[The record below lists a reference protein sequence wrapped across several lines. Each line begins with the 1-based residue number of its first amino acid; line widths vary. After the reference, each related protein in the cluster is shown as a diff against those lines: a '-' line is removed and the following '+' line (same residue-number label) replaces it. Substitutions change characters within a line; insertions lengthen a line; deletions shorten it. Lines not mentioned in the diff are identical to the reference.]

1 MPQQKMEYTE
11 INNGRGGESGVCC
24 LKPRDRFFE
33 RDMNRINVSIS
44 DMKFSTKPEDVLVTH
59 SLGSCVG
66 VAAYDPQTR
75 VGGLIHCLLPQM
87 RGGSGKDITN
97 PYMYVSSGVPTMIR
111 MLLTKGAKR
120 DRLILKAAG
129 GGHMMT
135 SNRLF
140 DVGQQNSD
148 FLHRLL
154 AHNHIRLQA
163 KDFGGTLPRTMYFY
177 LDTGRVMVKSLG
189 KEWEL

>member
-1 MPQQKMEYTE
+1 
-11 INNGRGGESGVCC
+11 
-24 LKPRDRFFE
+24 
-33 RDMNRINVSIS
+33 
-44 DMKFSTKPEDVLVTH
+44 MKFSTKPEDVLVTH